1 MFYRCI
7 GHQFLILFRS
17 FSMFSFRPGAFF
29 LELGDLLSRDTGD
42 LMTCPA
48 FVVCRSE
55 AWMPY
60 AARRKAFV
68 WILGTAESEVF
79 LFGQFMKK
87 APASPEKL

>member
-1 MFYRCI
+1 
-7 GHQFLILFRS
+7 
-17 FSMFSFRPGAFF
+17 MFSFRPGAFF